1 MTGKRRWGV
10 SPDGGKYC
18 KLNILVEKRPKEIF
32 QHKFPH
38 NIHRNKC
45 KAFFVSLDED
55 PLIHLDVALPQTA
68 SCLWMHHQSHQCR
81 CRSRDRE
88 MQEKWW
94 RKRANRWLCCSSA
107 GRQATRRRARRGV
120 RCPVS
125 GPHGGNRH
133 FQESCLAAMEPGRDS
148 RGAGALQLQ
157 QRNHPHP
164 IQLLEYQRGG
174 VLV

>member
-1 MTGKRRWGV
+1 M
-10 SPDGGKYC
+10 
-18 KLNILVEKRPKEIF
+18 
-32 QHKFPH
+32 
-38 NIHRNKC
+38 
-45 KAFFVSLDED
+45 SLDED

-88 MQEKWW
+88 MQQKRG
-94 RKRANRWLCCSSA
+94 RKRANRWLRCSSA
-107 GRQATRRRARRGV
+107 GRQATRRLARRGV

-157 QRNHPHP
+157 QPNHPHP

-174 VLV
+174 MCLFDINLVQEARQSKPPLMHCADWAYNIIPAVTAMVRAAF